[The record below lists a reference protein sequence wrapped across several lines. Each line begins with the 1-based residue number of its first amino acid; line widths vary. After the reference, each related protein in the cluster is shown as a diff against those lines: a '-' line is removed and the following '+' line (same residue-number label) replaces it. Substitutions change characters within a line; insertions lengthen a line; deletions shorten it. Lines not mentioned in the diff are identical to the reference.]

1 MRRKQTLPRENPMAR
16 ANKAGFRA
24 YVATP
29 IMVIILYIIA
39 STVFYM
45 LFRDVGTVIFFVI
58 LAAVLT
64 SSMSLYALVPNKV
77 KNGIRIVC
85 IYLISLL
92 LFGLACILG
101 RQNFQIEGFLF
112 YLLTGTFGG
121 VMVHFLVGKIVGP
134 LFVGRT
140 WCSWG
145 CWDHDDHGTLPF
157 KTSLGWKQVSVRK
170 LKYFHMA
177 LSLTLVTALVFG
189 IGYTLQNPEQ
199 TPDQPGPLRA
209 LYWFLAGNAL
219 YYSAGVI
226 MAFVFKDN
234 RAFCKYLCPFS
245 LLLKL
250 SNCFSMLRIRWDQAI
265 CKQCNTCVE
274 NCPSNIEIPKYLDQG
289 GRVKSSE
296 CLMCMKCV
304 SVCPE
309 KALWASIGFDLVTT
323 DYLKKDRPRLL
334 HRSTLL

>member
-1 MRRKQTLPRENPMAR
+1 MAGAKKTR
-16 ANKAGFRA
+16 FKAYA
-24 YVATP
+24 ATP

-39 STVFYM
+39 SAVFYM

-64 SSMSLYALVPNKV
+64 SSMSLYALAPDKA

-92 LFGLACILG
+92 LFGLACVLG

-134 LFVGRT
+134 LLVGRT

-145 CWDHDDHGTLPF
+145 CWTMMIMELLPF
-157 KTSLGWKQVSVRK
+157 KTSMGWKQVSVRR

-177 LSLTLVTALVFG
+177 LSLILVTALVFG
-189 IGYTLQNPEQ
+189 IGYTLHNPEQ
-199 TPDQPGPLRA
+199 NSDQPGLLRA

-219 YYSAGVI
+219 YYAAGIV

-234 RAFCKYLCPFS
+234 RAFCKYLCPVS

-250 SNCFSMLRIRWDQAI
+250 SNCFSLLRIGGDQAI
-265 CKQCNTCVE
+265 CKQCNTCVK
-274 NCPSNIEIPKYLDQG
+274 NCPSNIDIPRYLYQG
-289 GRVKSSE
+289 VRVKSSE

-309 KALWASIGFDLVTT
+309 NALWASTGFDLVTA
-323 DYLKKDRPRLL
+323 DYLKEDPP
-334 HRSTLL
+334 SVAP